1 MEGEQQTQEEPMKFY
16 AQFSRA
22 AYDRNADMSHLGFVK
37 DDSLSNRNRSLYY
50 NHETKEA
57 ILAGRGTQL
66 KGRNKLG
73 DIGTDI
79 LIAANLQHLS
89 SRFKNFN
96 KTAKLAREKYGDNLT
111 LTGHSL
117 AGSTAMYANSKLGIP
132 AQVYNPGVSPGM
144 AKDGIKKKIF
154 DKLTFGLFKDRPVKN
169 NLTIHTTGKDPI
181 SILSQLV
188 ANAKVNV
195 VKKKRGV
202 DAHSLQNF
210 LG

>member
-1 MEGEQQTQEEPMKFY
+1 MEGEQQPQQDPVKFY
-16 AQFSRA
+16 AQFANA
-22 AYDRNADMSHLGFVK
+22 AYDRNADISHLGFVK
-37 DDSLSNRNRSLYY
+37 DETLSNRHRSLFY
-50 NHETKEA
+50 NPDTKEA

-66 KGRNKLG
+66 KGRSKLG
-73 DIGTDI
+73 DIGTDL

-96 KTAKLAREKYGDNLT
+96 KTAKKAQEKYGDNLT

-117 AGSTAMYANSKLGIP
+117 AGSTAMYANSKLGLP
-132 AQVYNPGVSPGM
+132 AQVYNPGVSPGL
-144 AKDGIKKKIF
+144 AKDGIKKKVF

-181 SILSQLV
+181 SILSPLV
-188 ANAKVNV
+188 ANAKVNF

-202 DAHSLQNF
+202 DPHALANF
-210 LG
+210 LD